1 MVAIVSPTPIKAGGT
16 ELLTV
21 NLTVTGSSGS
31 YSYSYDVPH
40 IISQET
46 TGELQVNLI
55 STGLPSG
62 YSAYIREYACTDVNA
77 LVPKSP
83 SEAPFPA
90 TTQTAIFSLA
100 LATNQLI
107 SFAIF
112 VEITDTARNTTTV
125 FCDPQ
130 IGNDP
135 K

>member
-1 MVAIVSPTPIKAGGT
+1 MVAIVAPTPSKSGGT
-16 ELLTV
+16 EVLVV
-21 NLTVTGSSGS
+21 NLTVSGSSGN

-46 TGELQVNLI
+46 TGEVQVNLI
-55 STGLPSG
+55 STSLPSG

-83 SEAPFPA
+83 ASAPFA
-90 TTQTAIFSLA
+90 VGTQSAIFSLT

-112 VEITDTARNTTTV
+112 VEITDTSRNTTTV